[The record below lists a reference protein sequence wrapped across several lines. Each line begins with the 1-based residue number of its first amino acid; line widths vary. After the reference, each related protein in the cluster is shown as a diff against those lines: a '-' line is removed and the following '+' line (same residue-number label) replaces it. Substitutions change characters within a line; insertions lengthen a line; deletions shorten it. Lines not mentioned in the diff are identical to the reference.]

1 MKLGIIGAGGHGKVV
16 GDIALSLNYNQI
28 FYFDDINKSKE
39 IKFLGDYAGKIN
51 KINEYKA
58 IPFIVAIG
66 DNNKRKKIFFEF
78 IKKEYKIIS
87 LIHPSSFVSKYAK
100 IGKGSVVMP
109 KTVINASTKI
119 SNSCIINTS
128 SSIDHD
134 NQFKDFSSTG
144 PGVKTGGNV
153 SLGERSHIGIG
164 SSVKQGV
171 KIYEDCIIGAN
182 SYVNKNCEKKS
193 LYFGSP
199 IKKIKIRN
207 KFENYL

>member
-66 DNNKRKKIFFEF
+66 DNNKRKDIFFEL

-100 IGKGSVVMP
+100 IGKGTAVMP

-134 NQFKDFSSTG
+134 CSINSFCHIC
-144 PGVKTGGNV
+144 PGVNIAGGV
-153 SLGERSHIGIG
+153 KIGKMSFIGIG
-164 SSVKQGV
+164 S
-171 KIYEDCIIGAN
+171 KIIQNIRIGSNVTIGAGTILYKDISSNTKYYN
-182 SYVNKNCEKKS
+182 SQNTIINEKK
-193 LYFGSP
+193 
-199 IKKIKIRN
+199 
-207 KFENYL
+207 

>member
-58 IPFIVAIG
+58 IPFIIAIG
-66 DNNKRKKIFFEF
+66 DNNKRKDIFFEL

-100 IGKGSVVMP
+100 IGKGTAVMP

-134 NQFKDFSSTG
+134 CSINSFCHIC
-144 PGVKTGGNV
+144 PGVNIAGGV
-153 SLGERSHIGIG
+153 KIGKMSFIGIG
-164 SSVKQGV
+164 S
-171 KIYEDCIIGAN
+171 KIIQNIRIGSNVTIGAGTILYKDISSNTKYYN
-182 SYVNKNCEKKS
+182 SQNTIINEKK
-193 LYFGSP
+193 
-199 IKKIKIRN
+199 
-207 KFENYL
+207 

>member
-39 IKFLGDYAGKIN
+39 IKFLGNYAGKVN

-58 IPFIVAIG
+58 IPFIIAIG
-66 DNNKRKKIFFEF
+66 DNNKRKDIFFEL

-100 IGKGSVVMP
+100 IGKGTAVMP

-134 NQFKDFSSTG
+134 CSINSFCHIC
-144 PGVKTGGNV
+144 PGVNIAGGV
-153 SLGERSHIGIG
+153 KIGKMSFIGIG
-164 SSVKQGV
+164 S
-171 KIYEDCIIGAN
+171 KIIQNIRIGSNVTIGAGTILYKDISSNTKYYN
-182 SYVNKNCEKKS
+182 SQNTIINEKK
-193 LYFGSP
+193 
-199 IKKIKIRN
+199 
-207 KFENYL
+207 

>member
-51 KINEYKA
+51 KINEYKT

-66 DNNKRKKIFFEF
+66 DNNKRKEIFFEL

-100 IGKGSVVMP
+100 IGKGTAVMP

-134 NQFKDFSSTG
+134 CSINSFCHIC
-144 PGVKTGGNV
+144 PGVNIAGGV
-153 SLGERSHIGIG
+153 KIGKMSFIGIG
-164 SSVKQGV
+164 S
-171 KIYEDCIIGAN
+171 KIIQNIRIGSNVTIGAGTIVYKDISSNTKYYN
-182 SYVNKNCEKKS
+182 SQNTIINEKK
-193 LYFGSP
+193 
-199 IKKIKIRN
+199 
-207 KFENYL
+207 